1 MKVFITGLAG
11 QLGHET
17 AGVLRTRGTPFL
29 GVGSAELDITDRKQ
43 VLRLITD
50 CHPDA
55 VIHCA
60 AYTQVDRAE
69 DDVERCMRVN
79 VEGTR
84 NIAEACRAV
93 GAKMLYI
100 STDYVFPGTGETP
113 WETDD
118 PTGPL
123 NVYGKSK
130 LEGEL
135 AVKELLDR
143 RFIIRTSWLIGEH
156 GNNFVKTMLRLA
168 EEHRTLRVVED
179 QIGSPTFTADLAPL
193 LCEMIETE
201 KYGVYHATNEG
212 FCSWAELAEAVFR
225 LAKKDVMVQHVSTE
239 EYGAKA
245 LRPKNSRLSKR
256 SLDEG
261 GFDRLPEWEESLA
274 RMLNQKKSAG
284 TCLYLRLL

>member
-1 MKVFITGLAG
+1 MITGLAG

-29 GVGSAELDITDRKQ
+29 GVGSAELDITGRKQ

-93 GAKMLYI
+93 GAKMLYV
-100 STDYVFPGTGETP
+100 STEYVFPGTGDTL

-143 RFIIRTSWLIGEH
+143 LFIVRTSWLIGEH

-193 LCEMIETE
+193 LCDMIETE

-225 LAKKDVMVQHVSTE
+225 LAKKDVTVQHVSTE
-239 EYGAKA
+239 EYGAKT

-256 SLDEG
+256 SLDEN
-261 GFDRLPEWEESLA
+261 GFARLPEWKRSLGT
-274 RMLNQKKSAG
+274 MLTGNKD
-284 TCLYLRLL
+284 

>member
-1 MKVFITGLAG
+1 MPSPALKTGEMKVLITGLAG

-29 GVGSAELDITDRKQ
+29 GVGSAELDITGRKQ

-79 VEGTR
+79 AEGTR

-93 GAKMLYI
+93 GAKMLYV
-100 STDYVFPGTGETP
+100 STEYVFPGTGDTL

-143 RFIIRTSWLIGEH
+143 LFIVRTSWLIGEH
-156 GNNFVKTMLRLA
+156 GNNFVKTMLRLS
-168 EEHRTLRVVED
+168 EKHRTLRVVED
-179 QIGSPTFTADLAPL
+179 QVGSPTFTVDLAPL
-193 LCEMIETE
+193 LCDMIETE

-225 LAKKDVMVQHVSTE
+225 LAKKDVTVQHVSTE
-239 EYGAKA
+239 EYGAKT

-261 GFDRLPEWEESLA
+261 GFARLPEWKRSLGT
-274 RMLNQKKSAG
+274 MLTGNKD
-284 TCLYLRLL
+284 

>member
-1 MKVFITGLAG
+1 MPSPALKTGEMKVLITGLAG

-29 GVGSAELDITDRKQ
+29 GVGSAELDITGRKQ

-93 GAKMLYI
+93 GAKMLYV
-100 STDYVFPGTGETP
+100 STEYVFPGTGDTL

-143 RFIIRTSWLIGEH
+143 LFIVRTSWLIGEH

-193 LCEMIETE
+193 LCDMIETE

-225 LAKKDVMVQHVSTE
+225 LAKKDVTVQHVSTE
-239 EYGAKA
+239 EYGAKT

-256 SLDEG
+256 SLDEN
-261 GFDRLPEWEESLA
+261 GFARLPEWKRSLGT
-274 RMLNQKKSAG
+274 MLTGNKD
-284 TCLYLRLL
+284 

>member
-1 MKVFITGLAG
+1 MPSLALKTGEMKVLITGLAG

-29 GVGSAELDITDRKQ
+29 GVGSAELDITGRKQ

-93 GAKMLYI
+93 GAKMLYV
-100 STDYVFPGTGETP
+100 STEYVFPGTGDTL

-143 RFIIRTSWLIGEH
+143 LFIVRTSWLIGEH

-193 LCEMIETE
+193 LCDMIETE

-225 LAKKDVMVQHVSTE
+225 LAKKDVTVQHVSTE
-239 EYGAKA
+239 EYGAKT

-256 SLDEG
+256 SLDEN
-261 GFDRLPEWEESLA
+261 GFARLPEWKRSLGT
-274 RMLNQKKSAG
+274 MLTGNKD
-284 TCLYLRLL
+284 